1 MSWLLGS
8 SFSSFAAIWFPN
20 PLPPSSNRKQKRS
33 VPTCELTEEAQRLK
47 RAAWRAASRRY
58 YARKIARQQ
67 VKPQRS
73 APLVP
78 VLSSQVAQPPFML
91 DRRRRTQI
99 SQLPE
104 QSQESQR
111 EAWRAASR
119 RYYARKNAHLQTQSH
134 QFGHLSFN
142 PDGSAQGPNREGPH
156 STSGGGIMC
165 SWRFSEK
172 SWNFYGVFD
181 Q

>member
-1 MSWLLGS
+1 MGS

-119 RYYARKNAHLQTQSH
+119 RYYARKNARLQTQSH

-165 SWRFSEK
+165 S
-172 SWNFYGVFD
+172 
-181 Q
+181 